1 LQIPTDGLIISI
13 VGMDLVHWKLTKIE
27 VKLWD
32 LYYLFQPVVFWKFSS
47 DSIGYLPHL
56 CIVSVYKYRKVE
68 KR

>member
-1 LQIPTDGLIISI
+1 
-13 VGMDLVHWKLTKIE
+13 MDLAHWKLTKIE

-32 LYYLFQPVVFWKFSS
+32 LSYLFQPVVFWKFSS

-68 KR
+68 KT